1 MIALGLMALALAD
14 TPACTTEY
22 ARYQLRGAPGVTAG
36 FAKQRYQVNY
46 TSDLF
51 FWVKTD
57 DGRRWWFSMN
67 SPNGYGG
74 VFLSPDVDATKI
86 TEADREAEPPP
97 PPDDPIE
104 FDFDS
109 FDADYGHLDNPPQSN
124 DPAPAHLFARG
135 LGPLLWYNPVGAAN
149 GDKTAK
155 SASIPIAMYDL
166 IGCEGS

>member
-1 MIALGLMALALAD
+1 MAAFGLMALALAAA
-14 TPACTTEY
+14 PACTAEH
-22 ARYQLRGAPGVTAG
+22 AVYQLRGAEGVTGG
-36 FAKQRYQVNY
+36 FAKQRFQVNFA
-46 TSDLF
+46 SDLY
-51 FWVKTD
+51 FWIRTP

-74 VFLSPDVDATKI
+74 VFLSPDADATKI

-104 FDFDS
+104 VDFDS
-109 FDADYGHLDNPPQSN
+109 FDSDFGHLDGPPQSA

-135 LGPLLWYNPVGAAN
+135 LGPLMWYNAVGAAN

-155 SASIPIAMYDL
+155 ATSIPIAMWDYVSCDA
-166 IGCEGS
+166 G